1 MFCGPEAAQAPK
13 RLKVRN
19 IYKNT
24 FTLSA
29 SPNTNTPCDK
39 STECACHAVVL
50 VKYGSTLVHIKHPS
64 AMTCSTQHMQ
74 NKRISDNTAPPAD
87 LNRERGS
94 DMSWS
99 LLTVWYLELKER
111 RHYCINHASERKHN
125 TDILLCPLL
134 STIFLTL
141 FPWQR
146 QWTSTQGGYVDRD
159 PLIVCYPGF
168 RLLSVSLTG
177 D

>member
-1 MFCGPEAAQAPK
+1 
-13 RLKVRN
+13 
-19 IYKNT
+19 
-24 FTLSA
+24 
-29 SPNTNTPCDK
+29 
-39 STECACHAVVL
+39 
-50 VKYGSTLVHIKHPS
+50 
-64 AMTCSTQHMQ
+64 MQ

-125 TDILLCPLL
+125 TDILFCPLL

-141 FPWQR
+141 FLWQR
-146 QWTSTQGGYVDRD
+146 QWTSTRDGYVDRD
-159 PLIVCYPGF
+159 LLIVCCPGF
-168 RLLSVSLTG
+168 RLLSVSRWLSQCAQLVTVIG
-177 D
+177 FILHACAASSPTHHQRFQSSVWLCACCMFHN